1 MYVSITG
8 LKPKGVLQVP
18 RFWWHAIR
26 SMQQAQRAPGNLS
39 VEARTIAGTHHTLS
53 LWKDRAAM
61 RAYLAA
67 GAHRDAMRASRSIGS
82 GAVHG
87 YESETAPTWDD
98 LPALLRQHGRII

>member
-8 LKPKGVLQVP
+8 LKPKSLFQVP

-39 VEARTIAGTHHTLS
+39 VEARTIDGTHHTMS
-53 LWKDRAAM
+53 LWEDRAAM

-67 GAHRDAMRASRSIGS
+67 GAHLDAMRASRSIGT

-87 YESETAPTWDD
+87 YESDAAPDWAD
-98 LPALLRQHGRII
+98 LPALLTAHGRII

>member
-8 LKPKGVLQVP
+8 LKPKSLFQVP

-53 LWKDRAAM
+53 LWEDRAAM

-67 GAHRDAMRASRSIGS
+67 GPHLGAMRASRSIGT
-82 GAVHG
+82 GAVHS
-87 YESETAPTWDD
+87 YESDAAPAWAD
-98 LPALLRQHGRII
+98 LPALLQAHGRII